1 MIEFQVIN
9 VALDSMNRE
18 HKRMRQASDRI
29 ASSNIET
36 NGTSKTGFSQ
46 TLNGTTETGSSPAT
60 EQSSANSAGNTI
72 DEITTIMS
80 ASRMYD
86 ANVSVISAARSA
98 FEKALEISGRR

>member
-18 HKRMRQASDRI
+18 HQRMRQASDRI
-29 ASSNIET
+29 ASSNLET
-36 NGTSKTGFSQ
+36 SGNSKTGFSQ
-46 TLNGTTETGSSPAT
+46 TLNGTTETASTAAELPP
-60 EQSSANSAGNTI
+60 ANSAGNTI

>member
-18 HKRMRQASDRI
+18 HQRMRQASDRI
-29 ASSNIET
+29 ASSNLET
-36 NGTSKTGFSQ
+36 NSTSKMGFSQ
-46 TLNGTTETGSSPAT
+46 TLNGTPETASTPAA
-60 EQSSANSAGNTI
+60 ELSSANSAGNTI
-72 DEITTIMS
+72 NEITTIMS